1 VIPAAIVGAVLVY
14 STYMVQRQAVE
25 QQTTL
30 LAQAVMA
37 DLEREMAVMESA
49 LRILATSEELSSG
62 DLKRFHQRARDAL
75 APGIALNYVVV
86 DNQGR
91 QMLNTLVPYGATL
104 PTSGSPP
111 EFARV
116 FTNRVTVVSDM
127 FVGPVTQRPTVAMAV
142 PVGAGDYV
150 QYSLRVGV
158 PLQRINELI
167 HRREPP
173 ESWVVAVLDGSG
185 TIVARSRS
193 PEQYVGQKAIPEVLD
208 AIKSNRSGLIDTYT
222 KEGTP
227 AVTSYLTSPTLK
239 WSVVAGAPKAYLER
253 EIYTRLAGI
262 FTGIFI
268 ALGGGL
274 WLARRISLRVLS
286 VVDQLNDAAV
296 SLGKGEEV
304 SLPAM
309 QLTEAEGVSD
319 AMQQAGLAMRKARYF
334 SHHDALTRLPNRL
347 LFDEVAE
354 RNLALAQRTGE
365 PMAVLAVDLDG
376 FKGVNDKL
384 GHATGDLVLQ
394 EVARRIQSSIR
405 ASDIAARIG
414 GDEFLVA
421 LSSVERGSVMDMAER
436 MVALLSQPYTGV
448 DLPVSASIGVAI
460 YPEHGQTLAVL
471 AASADSALYEAKDLG
486 KHRAVVA
493 RSL

>member
-1 VIPAAIVGAVLVY
+1 
-14 STYMVQRQAVE
+14 VQRQAVE

-30 LAQAVMA
+30 MTQAVMA
-37 DLEREMAVMESA
+37 DLEREMAVIESA
-49 LRILATSEELSSG
+49 LKILATSEELSSN

-104 PTSGSPP
+104 PTSPAAP
-111 EFARV
+111 ELARV
-116 FTNRVTVVSDM
+116 FSERVTVLSNL
-127 FVGPVTQRPTVAMAV
+127 FIGPISHRPMLAMAV
-142 PVGAGDYV
+142 PVGSGDNA

-158 PLQRINELI
+158 QPQRINELI
-167 HRREPP
+167 QRHDPP
-173 ESWVVAVLDGSG
+173 ESWVIAILDRSG
-185 TIVARSRS
+185 TIVGRSRA
-193 PEQYVGQKAIPEVLD
+193 PEQYVGQKAVSDVLE
-208 AIKSNRSGLIDTYT
+208 AVKAHGNGLIDTHT
-222 KEGTP
+222 KEGTSV
-227 AVTSYLTSPTLK
+227 VTSYMTSPNLK
-239 WSVVAGAPKAYLER
+239 WTVVTGAPKAYLER

-286 VVDQLNDAAV
+286 VVDQLNEAAV

-319 AMQQAGLAMRKARYF
+319 AMHQAGLAMRKARYF

-384 GHATGDLVLQ
+384 GHATGDRVLQ

-421 LSSVERGSVMDMAER
+421 LSSVERGSVLEMAER
-436 MVALLSQPYTGV
+436 MVALLSQPYNDA
-448 DLPVSASIGVAI
+448 DLPVSASVGVAI

-493 RSL
+493 RNL